1 MDASTI
7 LKTFNDHFIDFL
19 EDVHKVFPDNSTI
32 LTAKNIL
39 TATRKANPKLL
50 IKIWKE
56 YIVLKYK
63 EQVLNGDIS
72 FFIEK
77 DYNKEV
83 SSLSSSSSMII
94 DKIDMLREPIR
105 NMGKENQDKCIKY
118 MQNLTKLAE
127 LYN

>member
-50 IKIWKE
+50 IKI
-56 YIVLKYK
+56 I
-63 EQVLNGDIS
+63 
-72 FFIEK
+72 
-77 DYNKEV
+77 
-83 SSLSSSSSMII
+83 
-94 DKIDMLREPIR
+94 
-105 NMGKENQDKCIKY
+105 
-118 MQNLTKLAE
+118 
-127 LYN
+127 